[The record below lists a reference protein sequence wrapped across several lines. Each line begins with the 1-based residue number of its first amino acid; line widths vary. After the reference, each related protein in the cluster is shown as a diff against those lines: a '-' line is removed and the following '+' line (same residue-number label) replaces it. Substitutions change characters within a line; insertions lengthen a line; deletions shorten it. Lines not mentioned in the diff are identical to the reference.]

1 VFGHIPRTGLALLL
15 VFATCAGA
23 WADERILAFESDIV
37 VHADASMTVT
47 ETITVRAEGDQIRRG
62 IFREFPTDYRDRL
75 GNRYRVGFE
84 VLSVRRDRA
93 GEPYH
98 AERLSNGVRVYV
110 GRRDRFLEPGN
121 YTYEITYRTDRQLG
135 YFEDHDELYWNVTGN
150 GWGFPIDRVAATV
163 TLPETVPTESVTVT
177 AYTGLQGSTEG
188 SYAADVTGG
197 QVMVTSTRG
206 LGSHE
211 GLTLVA
217 SWPKGH
223 VYQPT
228 AGDRLRMTLYDNR
241 GLAVAILG
249 ALAVFAYLF
258 YVWGRYGRD
267 PEAGVVFPH
276 YEPPPGYSP
285 ASARFILKMGYDNRA
300 FTAAVIN
307 LAVKG
312 WLEIEEHDDEYTL
325 RRTGEGAERSPG
337 ERELMEALFAEGEV
351 VVLERENHAILE
363 AAKSAH
369 RKALKRDF
377 EKIYF
382 FTNSLLLLPSAFG
395 TVLLVAA
402 IVATGSFAPLVIAP
416 IGLIVA
422 AHVLFYFLL
431 KAPTRRGRLLMD
443 KLEGFRMYLEVAEKQ
458 ELDLRNPPE
467 KTPELFEKY
476 LPFALA
482 LGVEQA
488 WAEQFADVFA
498 RMRPE
503 DRAAYRPAWYHG
515 SFSPSRVGQF
525 ASGVGAGLTSAIASA
540 STPPGSSSGGGG
552 FSGGGGGGGGG
563 GGW

>member
-1 VFGHIPRTGLALLL
+1 MVGYFRRTGLAVL
-15 VFATCAGA
+15 VVLATCAGA
-23 WADERILAFESDIV
+23 WAEERILAFGSDIV
-37 VHADASMTVT
+37 VHPDASMTVT
-47 ETITVRAEGDQIRRG
+47 ETITVRAEGDRIRRG
-62 IFREFPTDYRDRL
+62 IFRDFPTDYRDRL

-84 VLSVRRDRA
+84 VLSVRRDGA
-93 GEPYH
+93 GEAWH
-98 AERLSNGVRVYV
+98 SERLSNGVRVYV
-110 GRRDRFLEPGN
+110 GRRDRFLDPGRH
-121 YTYEITYRTDRQLG
+121 TFEITYRTDRQLG

-150 GWGFPIDRVAATV
+150 GWDFPIDRVAATV
-163 TLPETVPTESVTVT
+163 TLPETVPSESVTVG
-177 AYTGLQGSTEG
+177 AYTGPQGSTEG
-188 SYAADVTGG
+188 SYAAEVTAG
-197 QVMVTSTRG
+197 QAIVTATRG
-206 LGSHE
+206 LGPHE
-211 GLTLVA
+211 GLTLVV

-228 AGDRLRMTLYDNR
+228 TGDRLRMTLYDNR

-258 YVWGRYGRD
+258 YVWQRYGRD
-267 PEAGVVFPH
+267 PEPGVVFPH

-285 ASARFILKMGYDNRA
+285 ASARFIREMGYDNRA

-312 WLEIEEHDDEYTL
+312 WLEIEERDEEYTL
-325 RRTGEGAERSPG
+325 TRTGQGKERSPG
-337 ERELMEALFAEGEV
+337 ERELMGALFAEGEV
-351 VVLERENHAILE
+351 VVLERENHTVLQ

-382 FTNSLLLLPSAFG
+382 FTNSLLLLPSVFG
-395 TVLLVAA
+395 SVLMVAG
-402 IVATGSFAPLVIAP
+402 IVVTGSFAPLVIAP

-443 KLEGFRMYLEVAEKQ
+443 KLEGFRMYLDVAEKD
-458 ELDLRNPPE
+458 ELNLRNPPE

-482 LGVEQA
+482 LEVEQA

-503 DRAAYRPAWYHG
+503 GQAAYHPAWYHG
-515 SFSPSRVGQF
+515 TFSPSRVGQF

>member
-1 VFGHIPRTGLALLL
+1 MLHTPRRLSLAALAFLAA
-15 VFATCAGA
+15 FAAR
-23 WADERILAFESDIV
+23 ADERILAFESDIV

-47 ETITVRAEGDQIRRG
+47 ETITVRAEGEQIRRG
-62 IFREFPTDYRDRL
+62 IFRDFPTDYRDRL

-84 VLSVRRDRA
+84 VLSVRRD
-93 GEPYH
+93 GEGEAYH
-98 AERLSNGVRVYV
+98 TERLSNGVRVYA
-110 GRRDRFLEPGN
+110 GRRNRFVDPGMH
-121 YTYEITYRTDRQLG
+121 TYEITYRTDRQLG

-150 GWGFPIDRVAATV
+150 GWGFPIDRVTATV
-163 TLPETVPTESVTVT
+163 TPPETVPLESVTVW
-177 AYTGLQGSTEG
+177 AYTGPQGSTEG
-188 SYAADVTGG
+188 SYAAEVTGG
-197 QVMVTSTRG
+197 QVLVTATRG
-206 LGSHE
+206 LGARE
-211 GLTLVA
+211 GLTLVV

-223 VYQPT
+223 VYEPT
-228 AGDRLRMTLYDNR
+228 PGDRLRTLLYDNR

-258 YVWGRYGRD
+258 YVWRRYGRD
-267 PEAGVVFPH
+267 PEPGVIFPH

-285 ASARFILKMGYDNRA
+285 ASARFIREMGYDNRA

-307 LAVKG
+307 LAVNG
-312 WLEIEEHDDEYTL
+312 WLEIEEHADEYTL
-325 RRTGEGAERSPG
+325 TRTGQVGERSPG
-337 ERELMEALFAEGEV
+337 ERELMDVLFGEGDV
-351 VVLERENHAILE
+351 VVLERENHQVLQ
-363 AAKSAH
+363 AARSAH

-382 FTNSLLLLPSAFG
+382 FTNSLLMLPSVFG
-395 TVLLVAA
+395 AVLMVGG

-416 IGLIVA
+416 IVLIVA

-443 KLEGFRMYLEVAEKQ
+443 KLEGFRMYLDVAEKD
-458 ELDLRNPPE
+458 ELNLRNPPQ
-467 KTPELFEKY
+467 KTPELFERY

-482 LGVEQA
+482 LEVEQA
-488 WAEQFADVFA
+488 WAEQFAEVFA

-503 DRAAYRPAWYHG
+503 DQAAYRPSWYRG
-515 SFSPSRVGQF
+515 NFSPSRVGQF

>member
-1 VFGHIPRTGLALLL
+1 MSLMARRLFLAALALLAA
-15 VFATCAGA
+15 FAAR
-23 WADERILAFESDIV
+23 ADERIVSFESDIV

-47 ETITVRAEGDQIRRG
+47 ESITVTAEGDAIRRG
-62 IFREFPTDYRDRL
+62 IFRDFPTDYRDRL

-84 VLSVRRDRA
+84 VLSVRRDGA
-93 GEPYH
+93 PEAWH
-98 AERLSNGVRVYV
+98 TERRSNGTRVYV
-110 GRRDRFLEPGN
+110 GRRDRFLDPGRH
-121 YTYEITYRTDRQLG
+121 TFEITYRTDRQLG
-135 YFEDHDELYWNVTGN
+135 YFEEHDELYWNVTGN
-150 GWGFPIDRVAATV
+150 GWDFPIDRVDATV
-163 TLPETVPTESVTVT
+163 TLPETVPTESVTVG
-177 AYTGLQGSTEG
+177 AYTGPQGSTEG
-188 SYAADVTGG
+188 SYAAEVTGG
-197 QVMVTSTRG
+197 QVIVTATRG
-206 LGSHE
+206 LGPHE
-211 GLTLVA
+211 GLTLVV

-228 AGDRLRMTLYDNR
+228 PGDRLRMMLYDNR

-258 YVWGRYGRD
+258 YVWHRYGRD
-267 PEAGVVFPH
+267 PEPGVIFPH

-285 ASARFILKMGYDNRA
+285 ASARFIREMGYDNRA
-300 FTAAVIN
+300 FTAAVIS

-312 WLEIEEHDDEYTL
+312 WLEIDEDGDEYTL

-337 ERELMEALFAEGEV
+337 ERELMDALFAEGEV
-351 VVLERENHAILE
+351 VVLERENHGILQ
-363 AAKSAH
+363 AAKTAH
-369 RKALKRDF
+369 HKALKRDF

-382 FTNSLLLLPSAFG
+382 FTNSLLLLPSVFG
-395 TVLLVAA
+395 TVLLVVA
-402 IVATGSFAPLVIAP
+402 IVATGSFAPLVLAP

-443 KLEGFRMYLEVAEKQ
+443 KLEGFRMYLDVAEKE
-458 ELDLRNPPE
+458 ELNLRNPPE

-482 LGVEQA
+482 LEVEQA

-498 RMRPE
+498 RMRSD
-503 DRAAYRPAWYHG
+503 DRAAYHPAWYHG